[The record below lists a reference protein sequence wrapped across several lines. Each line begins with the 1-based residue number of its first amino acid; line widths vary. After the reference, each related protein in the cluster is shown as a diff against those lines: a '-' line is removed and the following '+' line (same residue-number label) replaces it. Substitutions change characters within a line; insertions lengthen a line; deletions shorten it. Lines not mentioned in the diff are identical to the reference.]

1 MANHENMLMDRAK
14 CTKVEVL
21 SCIFEPEEKAH
32 SPGEEMETKLTEF
45 GPAFPPESGKFL
57 SFGPVES
64 SVLAK
69 QVPSCL
75 PHGCSPAEP
84 QDEAVWRQSPSVSG
98 L

>member
-1 MANHENMLMDRAK
+1 M
-14 CTKVEVL
+14 EVL
-21 SCIFEPEEKAH
+21 LCIFEPEEKAH
-32 SPGEEMETKLTEF
+32 SPGGEIETKLTEF
-45 GPAFPPESGKFL
+45 GSAFPPESGKFL
-57 SFGPVES
+57 SFGPVEG

-84 QDEAVWRQSPSVSG
+84 QDEAAWRQSPSVSG